1 MQLYLDT
8 HTFIKQSK
16 LEINVMLSKFLND
29 DYIDDEEY
37 NSIIEKYKN
46 INAVIANKKSEIII
60 TQC

>member
-1 MQLYLDT
+1 
-8 HTFIKQSK
+8 
-16 LEINVMLSKFLND
+16 MLSKFLND

-46 INAVIANKKSEIII
+46 INVIIANKMSEIIN